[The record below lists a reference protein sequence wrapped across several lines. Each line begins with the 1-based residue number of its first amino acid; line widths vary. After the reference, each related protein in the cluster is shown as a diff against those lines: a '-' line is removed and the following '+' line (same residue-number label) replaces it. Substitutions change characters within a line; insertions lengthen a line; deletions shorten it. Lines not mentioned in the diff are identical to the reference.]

1 MNVWFKVNKLSL
13 NVSKTSY
20 MIFGKKYTDSVF
32 NIQIDGV
39 VVDRVHVTKFLGV
52 LVDDALTWN
61 NHITSACKNISKNMS
76 MLYKVKHILN
86 SNSLYT
92 LYCSLL
98 LPYFSYAC
106 EIWGNTYT
114 SRIENLIMM
123 QKKAIRVVDKSLFRD
138 HTNPLFV
145 KYRCLKFQDVINM
158 KTLLIVHRAKN
169 NNLPTKIQKLFKSI
183 DNTHSY
189 FTRSSSKGNFDVKYR
204 RTKMKSMTISVK
216 GVKLW
221 NELEEYM
228 HNIISV
234 NCFKRMF
241 KKMYLKR
248 YEL

>member
-1 MNVWFKVNKLSL
+1 
-13 NVSKTSY
+13 

-52 LVDDALTWN
+52 LVDDELTWN
-61 NHITSACKNISKNMS
+61 NHITSVCKNISKNMS
-76 MLYKVKHILN
+76 MLYKVKLILN

-98 LPYFSYAC
+98 LPAC

-123 QKKAIRVVDKSLFRD
+123 QKKAIRVVDTSLFRD

-145 KYRCLKFQDVINM
+145 KYRCLKFKDLINM

-169 NNLPTKIQKLFKSI
+169 NNLPTKIQK
-183 DNTHSY
+183 
-189 FTRSSSKGNFDVKYR
+189 
-204 RTKMKSMTISVK
+204 
-216 GVKLW
+216 
-221 NELEEYM
+221 
-228 HNIISV
+228 
-234 NCFKRMF
+234 
-241 KKMYLKR
+241 
-248 YEL
+248 

>member
-1 MNVWFKVNKLSL
+1 
-13 NVSKTSY
+13 
-20 MIFGKKYTDSVF
+20 
-32 NIQIDGV
+32 
-39 VVDRVHVTKFLGV
+39 
-52 LVDDALTWN
+52 
-61 NHITSACKNISKNMS
+61 MS

-123 QKKAIRVVDKSLFRD
+123 QKKAIHVVDKSLFRD

-145 KYRCLKFQDVINM
+145 KYRCLKFQDLINM

-169 NNLPTKIQKLFKSI
+169 NNLLTKIQKLFKSI

-189 FTRSSSKGNFDVKYR
+189 FTWSSSKGILMLNTVKR
-204 RTKMKSMTISVK
+204 K
-216 GVKLW
+216 
-221 NELEEYM
+221 
-228 HNIISV
+228 
-234 NCFKRMF
+234 
-241 KKMYLKR
+241 
-248 YEL
+248 